1 LFDIDVSDQTAC
13 LRGAMTGDQTALHFL
28 IRRRT
33 SMEQVRRG
41 PIRRFGPDVG
51 PNSIHEKGR
60 LRRLRDRAVIAKT
73 LGTIIWKIQLGASLK
88 GVEPAIEGIAPKH
101 QIRAGIPGPRMRG
114 VALAVRTVCGRGGRA
129 KTDCGYFGLIINER
143 LHPE

>member
-1 LFDIDVSDQTAC
+1 MKRARVSPSRTDARRDIVTVPIVVPEILQWGEFGVAVGQTQVDGSWQSLFDIDVSDQTAC

-60 LRRLRDRAVIAKT
+60 LRRLRD
-73 LGTIIWKIQLGASLK
+73 
-88 GVEPAIEGIAPKH
+88 
-101 QIRAGIPGPRMRG
+101 
-114 VALAVRTVCGRGGRA
+114 
-129 KTDCGYFGLIINER
+129 
-143 LHPE
+143 